1 MTRKLTMTF
10 SRDVATS
17 SSCLEYSWV
26 PTGSRRHVLLDAGSP
41 EGSET
46 DVVADAFYPSQVQV
60 YVLCDGKQSTM
71 GWQFPSG
78 PPRGK
83 VVGGSVTVSHQQ
95 KQAVGK
101 VWFVDGS
108 TASEERKLDQFER
121 KCPEQ
126 QS

>member
-1 MTRKLTMTF
+1 MTRNMTMTF
-10 SRDVATS
+10 SRDVGTS
-17 SSCLEYSWV
+17 PSCLEYSWV
-26 PTGSRRHVLLDAGSP
+26 PTGARRHILLDAGSP

-46 DVVADAFYPSQVQV
+46 DAFADDYYPSQVQV
-60 YVLCDGKQSTM
+60 YVLCDGNQSAM

-83 VVGGSVTVSHQQ
+83 VVGASVTVSHQQ
-95 KQAVGK
+95 KQVVGK

-108 TASEERKLDQFER
+108 TAAEERKLDQFAR
-121 KCPEQ
+121 KCPEP